1 MGRDLRHGCMRLRL
15 IAAAGLVLTGS
26 TALGEAAPLPPVRP
40 ARATLPPP
48 STDAV
53 SSAQP
58 AEVVTSRAVPGMPLP
73 PPRPEF
79 TAGAQGT
86 WAIGRVRFIGVSEIE
101 ERRAALLHLPDGSV
115 SRVRVGSV
123 LLGWRVARV
132 GKTEIEL
139 VREDVRR
146 RLSLLLP

>member
-1 MGRDLRHGCMRLRL
+1 MGRDMRDGCVRLRL
-15 IAAAGLVLTGS
+15 IAAAGLVLTS
-26 TALGEAAPLPPVRP
+26 CAALAETAPLPPVRP
-40 ARATLPPP
+40 EGPP
-48 STDAV
+48 SPPLRAD
-53 SSAQP
+53 P
-58 AEVVTSRAVPGMPLP
+58 AASERPAGGATSRAVPGMPLP

-79 TAGAQGT
+79 TPGAQGT

-115 SRVRVGSV
+115 ARVRAGTV
-123 LLGWRVARV
+123 LLGWRVVRV
-132 GKTEIEL
+132 GKSEIEL